1 MPVANPDS
9 VVITIGKGGTGQTT
23 AQAAIDALTQVA
35 CATNEHVLTKDTCT
49 GNAVW
54 KAASGGGGISAV
66 VCDTTPTLGGQLD
79 ANANNIINVG
89 YFESNATNPSSCGAV
104 RLGNSEFIG
113 WRSSENN
120 DNILLYVNGS
130 EEISMQ
136 DSGASWR
143 YNFGENGANWNGNEL
158 INVGYL
164 ESNATNPAQS
174 GTVRIGSTESL
185 AWRNNA
191 NSGNVLLAK
200 DTSDKLTFDGHIADP
215 VGIHDMPVPASA
227 MWAGTTEGATGLT
240 STEFGAA
247 GHKIT
252 LQTWDFTST
261 AADER
266 VQFRTP
272 LPREYDNGTVDI
284 QINWSFASGTGD
296 VRWGA
301 RMVATGDNEAIAT
314 NFGTAVEANDTAG
327 TADQVQ
333 QTTLSTITVGNT
345 PADTNEIHF
354 EIYREGSDAGDT
366 FSGTARLHSVVV
378 RFTTDS
384 AVSA

>member
-1 MPVANPDS
+1 MPIASPDS
-9 VVITIGKGGTGQTT
+9 VFIEIGNGGTGQTT

-54 KAASGGGGISAV
+54 KAAGGGGGICEV

-89 YFESNATNPSSCGAV
+89 YFESNAGTPATLGAI
-104 RLGNSEFIG
+104 RLGLIEGIAWSNT
-113 WRSSENN
+113 NN
-120 DNILLYVNGS
+120 QIRFDTGNRFEIRPSNVN
-130 EEISMQ
+130 EYDFDATQ
-136 DSGASWR
+136 
-143 YNFGENGANWNGNEL
+143 ANWKGNNL

-164 ESNATNPAQS
+164 ESNATNPSSS
-174 GTVRIGSTESL
+174 GIVRIGSTESL

-191 NSGNVLLAK
+191 NNGDVLLAK
-200 DTSDKLTFDGHIADP
+200 DTNDKLTFDGHIADP

-272 LPREYDNGTVDI
+272 LPREYDNGTIDI
-284 QINWSFASGTGD
+284 QINWSFASGSGD

-333 QTTLSTITVGNT
+333 QTTLSTITIGNT